1 MRAPHRACFPWANGG
16 LAAPQ
21 EIDEATSGP
30 QAHLAEH
37 GVNSSGER
45 RTMSGGELAD
55 EFNAERR
62 DRLCSSAAL

>member
-1 MRAPHRACFPWANGG
+1 
-16 LAAPQ
+16 
-21 EIDEATSGP
+21 
-30 QAHLAEH
+30 LAEH